1 MSEDKK
7 NIIYTA
13 KDIEAYFSGKLSG
26 SQMHTM
32 EKDALDDPFL
42 AEAME
47 GYEAMQGKDWNSQLA
62 ALHQQFAEIR
72 LPAKVVPLNR
82 STGRWWKVAA
92 AVLLIGSGATLT
104 WWLTKEK
111 EVGSNPDQIARL
123 TTTPQKDP
131 DTTIAATTTV
141 STPEKKLE
149 TAALTSPE
157 SNGTD
162 ANKVIGEDKTPV
174 TRLLSQV
181 NPVRNADSSAVFF
194 KYNAKPASSG
204 DLAKTEGTIS
214 TEERD
219 KNKTYAATTPS
230 PATPALNNNNNIAGN
245 NSIAGKEAHTRE
257 TTSKAIETAK
267 NNEVGQGFF
276 SNDEDTKKKTT
287 QGPSLNKTTS
297 TVNRNFIEQVVG
309 PDNSPLPFA
318 NINIKNENFGT
329 NADVNGNFRLVST
342 DSLLKV
348 EVRSVG
354 YLPRVYTLHSNLA
367 QNKIV
372 LSEDENTAKE
382 NVVVKDNASGKSLR
396 RGIFLK
402 DSSRVNVEPADG
414 WDNYNTYIANSID
427 IPNNIL
433 QNERHGEVE
442 ISFKVNPNGAITN
455 IKIYQSGCGIDC
467 AELAKR
473 LIEQGPQWVVKK
485 GRKATA
491 RVKVQF

>member
-26 SQMHTM
+26 SEMHTM

-47 GYEAMQGKDWNSQLA
+47 GYEAMQGKDWSRQLV

-72 LPAKVVPLNR
+72 LPAKVIPLNR

-111 EVGSNPDQIARL
+111 EVGYNPDQIAKL
-123 TTTPQKDP
+123 TTTTPQKDSNTIAS
-131 DTTIAATTTV
+131 TTIV

-149 TAALTSPE
+149 IPALTNPE
-157 SNGTD
+157 FNGTD
-162 ANKVIGEDKTPV
+162 ANVVVEGKTLV
-174 TRLLSQV
+174 SGLLSQV
-181 NPVRNADSSAVFF
+181 NPVRNADSTTVFY
-194 KYNAKPASSG
+194 KYSNKPASQK
-204 DLAKTEGTIS
+204 DLAKTEVTIS

-219 KNKTYAATTPS
+219 RSKTFATTTPS
-230 PATPALNNNNNIAGN
+230 PATPAANNNNIAG
-245 NSIAGKEAHTRE
+245 KEAYAKE
-257 TTSKAIETAK
+257 TTGKAIETAK
-267 NNEVGQGFF
+267 NNEIGDGFF
-276 SNDEDTKKKTT
+276 TNADDAKKKAV
-287 QGPSLNKTTS
+287 QSAASNKTAS
-297 TVNRNFIEQVVG
+297 TVNRNFIAQVVG

-354 YLPRVYTLHSNLA
+354 YLPRVYTLRSNLA

-372 LSEDENTAKE
+372 LTEDENTAKE
-382 NVVVKDNASGKSLR
+382 KSVVKDNSSGKSLR

-427 IPNNIL
+427 IPNNVL

-455 IKIYQSGCGIDC
+455 IKIYQSGCGVDC